1 LFQQFF
7 HSKLKHFKNWKFRLR
22 PHSYL
27 IEGVLVIEENNI
39 RTKCS
44 SKKNTLSTS
53 ERSDEKGLCVP
64 KRLYFP
70 QTIFTLKR
78 EESEKAKKKA
88 EMRLIWWCYISCF
101 NSPNQAPT
109 LTPHYFSHHIKL
121 LKNKNTV
128 ELSAQKWFQSSNFPP
143 LLTLVSI
150 LNYTGNQRKK
160 NRDRQKLVS
169 KILVNKTV
177 LTKYWYSDLYKSK
190 IAKKAT
196 IALKGEAFLLYGS
209 CGHDIWWEVTQWVY
223 LSLRKQSE
231 WYLQFSWKYL
241 CKHIGHFSH
250 F

>member
-1 LFQQFF
+1 M
-7 HSKLKHFKNWKFRLR
+7 
-22 PHSYL
+22 
-27 IEGVLVIEENNI
+27 
-39 RTKCS
+39 RTKYVPQ
-44 SKKNTLSTS
+44 KNTLSTS

-78 EESEKAKKKA
+78 EESGKAKKKA

-169 KILVNKTV
+169 FLVSSRGAIAQEKLASTYRARARVKRTYTRNKRFCRDF
-177 LTKYWYSDLYKSK
+177 LAFPARNSLQEFRKSLYIFSK
-190 IAKKAT
+190 NFQTRIHIFLKK
-196 IALKGEAFLLYGS
+196 
-209 CGHDIWWEVTQWVY
+209 
-223 LSLRKQSE
+223 
-231 WYLQFSWKYL
+231 
-241 CKHIGHFSH
+241 
-250 F
+250 